1 MIPYGK
7 QTISEN
13 DIKSVVDVLRS
24 DFLTQG
30 PVVPQFE
37 EQLCN
42 YTGVKYAT
50 AVNSCTSALHIACL
64 SLDLGP
70 GDILWTSAITF
81 AASANCALYCGAS
94 VDFVDI
100 DLDTC
105 LMSTESLRKKLEQ
118 AEIDGCLP
126 KIVIPV
132 HFAGQPCNMEKICE
146 LGVQYGFSIIEDAA
160 HAVGSTYK
168 DKFVGS
174 CTYSDITVFSF
185 HPVKMI
191 TTGEGGAALTNN
203 VKLADCMNLLRSHG
217 ITKDLHKMKN
227 KSEGDWYY
235 EQIILGFNY
244 RMTDIQ
250 AALGISQLNRISK
263 FIKERKKIADKYS
276 SELDLRALSFLKQK
290 KIGSNHYLYVIKLD
304 YADKKLR
311 NKLYYYL
318 LENNIGVQIH
328 YIQLYKNKF
337 YKKLGSEREYPNS
350 EKYYN
355 STLTIPSFYNLNK
368 EQQDIII
375 YLINNYLLK
384 YIHE

>member
-105 LMSTESLRKKLEQ
+105 LMSTESLRKKVEQ

-328 YIQLYKNKF
+328 YIPLYKNKF